1 MPIIVRMKA
10 EADPNRVNVPLTS
23 AGWSGN
29 VNSAPKERLS
39 GINPVATNPKNYIHP
54 LNRVSLVLKYF
65 SVTTIIIPLSIVRVR
80 IT

>member
-1 MPIIVRMKA
+1 MKD
-10 EADPNRVNVPLTS
+10 EADPSSVNVPLTS

-39 GINPVATNPKNYIHP
+39 GMNPVATNPKNYIHP

-65 SVTTIIIPLSIVRVR
+65 KLTTIIMLLKVVRKR
-80 IT
+80 MMCDMHL

>member
-1 MPIIVRMKA
+1 MKA
-10 EADPNRVNVPLTS
+10 EADPINVNVPLTS

-39 GINPVATNPKNYIHP
+39 GMKPVATNPKNYIHP
-54 LNRVSLVLKYF
+54 LNRVSLVLKNF
-65 SVTTIIIPLSIVRVR
+65 SETTIMIPLKHVRAR